1 MIPETVVP
9 SPMVRQRQQGES
21 INSQLSTLN
30 SQLSPLRLFSHFF
43 ELRAE
48 HIYTSA
54 DKIAAESDVK
64 PVSLLAF
71 DSEFVRLGNAARS
84 GRISSGLC
92 DDIYQQIPSARLSR
106 LRKRARDRL

>member
-21 INSQLSTLN
+21 INSQLSTLS
-30 SQLSPLRLFSHFF
+30 SQLSTLRLLSHFF

-54 DKIAAESDVK
+54 DKIAAESDMK
-64 PVSLLAF
+64 PVSLLAL
-71 DSEFVRLGNAARS
+71 RRICPLG
-84 GRISSGLC
+84 
-92 DDIYQQIPSARLSR
+92 
-106 LRKRARDRL
+106 